1 MKSSDKIVP
10 WGVSEFM
17 NKGADFEIFDYLEN
31 TRAPDPADPVLL
43 ERIKFYVE
51 EPRQEYLREFISDL
65 TGRSGRQWR
74 KEDFAL
80 RRRKKARDEWDDD
93 GEGRAA
99 RYPGAINLS
108 RLISDFVGY
117 MRREEGVPFPR
128 GQLVRH
134 ELYRYFIR
142 RNAGELD
149 PRPSML
155 DQALRPNQKL
165 PKPPR
170 PAHPL
175 CPERVTLEVFLAE
188 MVGFL
193 NGLVHT
199 SSAVFQA
206 IPAWLRF
213 LESRGLIDGDLRQ
226 KVAEELLP
234 SHAALSQMWQTYTDD
249 PTLNQQGQVWPA
261 DAARGPS

>member
-1 MKSSDKIVP
+1 MP
-10 WGVSEFM
+10 WGVSEFT
-17 NKGADFEIFDYLEN
+17 NKGADYEIFDYLEH
-31 TRAPDPADPVLL
+31 TSSPDPTDPVLL
-43 ERIKFYVE
+43 ESVRFYVE
-51 EPRQEYLREFISDL
+51 DPREEYLREFISDL

-74 KEDFAL
+74 MDDFAL
-80 RRRKKARDEWDDD
+80 RRRKKAADKWDDD

-99 RYPGAINLS
+99 RDPAAINLS
-108 RLISDFVGY
+108 RLISEFVGY

-142 RNAGELD
+142 RHEGQLD
-149 PRPSML
+149 PQPSLL
-155 DQALRPNQKL
+155 DRALRPNQRP
-165 PKPPR
+165 PKPPP

-175 CPERVTLEVFLAE
+175 CPERVTLEVFLAG
-188 MVGFL
+188 MVGFF
-193 NGLVHT
+193 NALVHT

-213 LESRGLIDGDLRQ
+213 LESRGLVDADLRQ
-226 KVAEELLP
+226 NVAEELLP
-234 SHAALSQMWQTYTDD
+234 LHGVLSQMWQTYTHD
-249 PTLNQQGQVWPA
+249 PALDHQGQVWPA